1 MISDHKKIHKYAN
14 CNLSISCT
22 ILPHKHVFLA
32 EKDRERF
39 IQLWDW
45 DVENQL
51 KRIIPSHF
59 VNELRSPLMKI
70 KSLHFYL

>member
-39 IQLWDW
+39 IQL
-45 DVENQL
+45 
-51 KRIIPSHF
+51 
-59 VNELRSPLMKI
+59 
-70 KSLHFYL
+70 